1 MIKTFILLVAA
12 TILSTL
18 GMQTASASGS
28 MRCGTHIISAGQ
40 RKGTSKYEVLS
51 KCGDPTDRFGD
62 TWIYKR
68 GSATY
73 EVHFNPAGNVVR
85 IS

>member
-1 MIKTFILLVAA
+1 MIKKLILLVAA
-12 TILSTL
+12 TLFSTL
-18 GMQTASASGS
+18 AMQTASASGS
-28 MRCGTHIISAGQ
+28 MRCGTHIISSGQ

-51 KCGDPTDRFGD
+51 KCGEPAERFGN

-73 EVHFNPAGNVVR
+73 EVHFNSSGDLIR